1 MLHEASRKA
10 PHCPQSHRTS
20 SHGFLSYIDFN
31 VAVTF
36 LIYIRFTII

>member
-1 MLHEASRKA
+1 MLHEASKKA
-10 PHCPQSHRTS
+10 PHCPQSHRM
-20 SHGFLSYIDFN
+20 SHGFLSYIVLN